1 MTSTTWSSRV
11 TPTSSIVT
19 SDVYTEGLRSFSV
32 AFSATC
38 SLAPNNMN
46 VYIVTVKY
54 PYCDHECIEVF
65 DSMDAVMHKL
75 EIMRLHGVD
84 EDEEINIKCEEIVT
98 EEKALERLNNVR
110 KYKENN

>member
-1 MTSTTWSSRV
+1 
-11 TPTSSIVT
+11 
-19 SDVYTEGLRSFSV
+19 
-32 AFSATC
+32 
-38 SLAPNNMN
+38 
-46 VYIVTVKY
+46 
-54 PYCDHECIEVF
+54 
-65 DSMDAVMHKL
+65 MDAVMHKL